1 VKSGSFAI
9 AFHKITYTNLQY
21 LKRITN
27 FWGYMNAT
35 KTLLIK
41 ILPII
46 LLFLLS
52 SIPAYAASYTITSLN
67 GLRGD
72 CSSYLVLEI
81 NVDMVA
87 TSNDFI
93 QSDLFG
99 HVLRDASGKAVAKGA
114 TSLDLVDSPAS
125 GIGVIHLDW
134 ISGSNL
140 VLPLT
145 LRTYDIPYT
154 AFQTI
159 ADLEAGPLLN
169 TLQFDPKDYGFICV
183 NDDDTVVPEPSS
195 PEVPEPAFKDGRFND
210 WDTGS
215 PIVVFPHETESGQ
228 GLVVYS
234 PEGVLLLVITAEE
247 IAALPECPET
257 NTLIAS
263 ENNVSF
269 YRLTDC
275 SYQFNAPSVD
285 GTKTY
290 VLILFGLNADSG
302 YRSYEE

>member
-1 VKSGSFAI
+1 VKSGRFAI

-21 LKRITN
+21 LIHITN

-41 ILPII
+41 ILLII
-46 LLFLLS
+46 LLLLLS

-72 CSSYLVLEI
+72 CSIHLVLEI
-81 NVDMVA
+81 NVEVVA
-87 TSNDFI
+87 TSD
-93 QSDLFG
+93 DLNQADHFG
-99 HVLRDASGKAVAKGA
+99 HVLRDATGKAVATGA
-114 TSLDLVDSPAS
+114 TSVDLVDSPAS
-125 GIGVIHLDW
+125 GFSEIAVDW
-134 ISGSNL
+134 IPNADPI
-140 VLPLT
+140 LPLT
-145 LRTYDIPYT
+145 LRSYDIPLT
-154 AFQTI
+154 ALQTV
-159 ADLEAGPLLN
+159 ADFESGSPLN
-169 TLQFDPKDYGFICV
+169 TLQFDPRDYGLCL
-183 NDDDTVVPEPSS
+183 NTGENPNKGS
-195 PEVPEPAFKDGRFND
+195 PDNPQPPFSDKRFNN

-215 PIVVFPHETESGQ
+215 PIAVFPHETESGQ

-234 PEGVLLLVITAEE
+234 PEGALLLVITAED

-275 SYQFNAPSVD
+275 SYQFNALSLD